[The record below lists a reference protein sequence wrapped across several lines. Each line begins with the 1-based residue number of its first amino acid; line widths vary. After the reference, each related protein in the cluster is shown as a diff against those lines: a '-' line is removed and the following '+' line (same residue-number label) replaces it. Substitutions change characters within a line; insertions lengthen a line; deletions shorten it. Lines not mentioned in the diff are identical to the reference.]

1 MNKLLFKQGYLVV
14 QFSSSRPPMASEKS
28 SPSLQREVQ
37 TTGARLQET
46 IDQVNRQ
53 VERLENGNLQ
63 FQVAIGWL
71 LISKLVV
78 FHLSIY

>member
-1 MNKLLFKQGYLVV
+1 
-14 QFSSSRPPMASEKS
+14 MASEKS
-28 SPSLQREVQ
+28 SPSLQLQTGRLSGSEVQ